1 MEILQS
7 LRPVGGKR
15 MWQQRDSGVPA
26 LERLH
31 SSLTNRVDWEAIRLF
46 LEVARR
52 GSFRAAADVLNLS
65 INTVR
70 RQIDE
75 LERQLAVKLLTRHV
89 DGVRTTTEGEH
100 ILDAARRMEAASFGI
115 VRARDSTIPTLA
127 GEVKLAVTE
136 GLGTFWV
143 APRLVEFQRAH
154 PRLVVNL
161 MCAMQSADVL
171 RLEADVAIQLIKPT
185 NPDVKVVKLGR
196 LHSMPFA
203 ARSYI
208 ETYGKPKSRQEIVNH
223 RIVLQLAEQTQTLAL
238 LEDGLP
244 GVPWNGFVSMIN
256 NTSTAHS
263 WAIAKG
269 AGIGCVPTYIHA
281 IGGRFV
287 PIDLDTHF
295 PFDIWLTYHPDA
307 GRIPR
312 VRRMIEWMI
321 DAFDPKKFPWFR
333 DEFIHPNDLMK
344 HYHGEPLVNLFE
356 GFVHAEEAVAV
367 SPHKHRRRSAGG

>member
-1 MEILQS
+1 
-7 LRPVGGKR
+7 
-15 MWQQRDSGVPA
+15 MWQQRNSGVPI
-26 LERLH
+26 LERQE
-31 SSLTNRVDWEAIRLF
+31 SAPAKSAADWEAIRLF

-52 GSFRAAADVLNLS
+52 GSFRAAADALGVS
-65 INTVR
+65 INTLR

-75 LERQLAVKLLTRHV
+75 LEQQLAVKLLTRHV
-89 DGVRTTTEGEH
+89 DGVRTTAEGEN
-100 ILDAARRMEAASFGI
+100 ILDVAKRMESASFGI
-115 VRARDSTIPTLA
+115 VRARDRTLPALA

-136 GLGTFWV
+136 GLGTFWI
-143 APRLVEFQRAH
+143 APRLVELQRAH
-154 PRLVVNL
+154 PGLVVNL

-185 NPDVKVVKLGR
+185 TPDMKVVKLGR
-196 LHSMPFA
+196 LHSMLFA

-208 ETYGKPKSRQEIVNH
+208 ETYGVPKNVQDMVNH
-223 RIVLQLAEQTQTLAL
+223 RVVLQLAEQTKTRKLFDDVFA
-238 LEDGLP
+238 GI
-244 GVPWNGFVSMIN
+244 PWSGFVSMIN

-269 AGIGCVPTYIHA
+269 AGIGAVPTYIHA

-287 PIDLDTHF
+287 PIDIDVHF

-312 VRRMIEWMI
+312 VRRMIEWI
-321 DAFDPKKFPWFR
+321 IEAFDPRKFPWFR

-344 HYHGEPLVNLFE
+344 SYRGEPLVNLFE
-356 GFVHAEEAVAV
+356 GFIHADEAPV
-367 SPHKHRRRSAGG
+367 SSADKHRGGSALR

>member
-1 MEILQS
+1 
-7 LRPVGGKR
+7 
-15 MWQQRDSGVPA
+15 MWQQRNSGVPE
-26 LERLH
+26 LERSE
-31 SSLTNRVDWEAIRLF
+31 SSPAGRVDWEAIRLF

-52 GSFRAAADVLNLS
+52 GSFRAASDALVVS

-89 DGVRTTTEGEH
+89 DGVRTTSEGEH
-100 ILDAARRMEAASFGI
+100 ILDAARRMEAASFGV
-115 VRARDSTIPTLA
+115 VRARDGALPALS
-127 GEVKLAVTE
+127 GEVKVAVTE

-143 APRLVEFQRAH
+143 APRLVEFQRTH
-154 PRLVVNL
+154 PRIVVNL

-196 LHSMPFA
+196 LHSMLFA
-203 ARSYI
+203 SRSYI
-208 ETYGKPKSRQEIVNH
+208 ETYGVPKSVQDMVNH
-223 RIVLQLAEQTQTLAL
+223 RVVLQLAEQTKTRKLFDDVFA
-238 LEDGLP
+238 
-244 GVPWNGFVSMIN
+244 GVPWSGFVSMVN

-287 PIDLDTHF
+287 PIDLDVHF

-312 VRRMIEWMI
+312 VRRMIEWII
-321 DAFDPKKFPWFR
+321 DAFDPRKFPWFR
-333 DEFIHPNDLMK
+333 DEFIHPNELMK
-344 HYHGEPLVNLFE
+344 QYEGEALVNLFE
-356 GFVHAEEAVAV
+356 GFVHADEALSLSVER
-367 SPHKHRRRSAGG
+367 HRRGGAGG